1 MRETDLR
8 HLDLNLL
15 PILQALLQTR
25 HVTHAANQLGMSQP
39 SVSRALARLRTA
51 LNDPLLVRTTRGYTL
66 SSRAED
72 IQPRLNEM
80 LQQIECLV
88 QPPRFDPMTDTGLVR
103 LTGLDLELALYFPQL
118 VQHLRQQ
125 APHLRLETV
134 RQELDSFSMLD
145 HDEVHFSFSGLQP
158 ASAEGSLHRMVIDE
172 MPFRCV
178 MADNH
183 PLAHGRMTAEA
194 YAAAPHGLVSI
205 TGKGPGSMDL
215 ILAEHGLSR
224 QVMLRLSSFMSVA
237 DFCEDTDLIFTLP
250 QRLAERIIRNRR
262 LCLRPL
268 PEVLEQPP
276 VQLYLY
282 WHARYHRD
290 PRLVWIREQLQLLF
304 RVPAPVGA

>member
-8 HLDLNLL
+8 NLDLNLL

-72 IQPRLNEM
+72 IQPRLNELM
-80 LQQIECLV
+80 QQMEHLV

-118 VQHLRQQ
+118 VQHLRKK
-125 APHLRLETV
+125 APHMRLETV
-134 RQELDSFSMLD
+134 RQEQDSFSMLD
-145 HDEVHFSFSGLQP
+145 QDEVHFSFSGLQP
-158 ASAEGSLHRMVIDE
+158 ASAESSLHRMVIDE

-183 PLAHGRMTAEA
+183 PLANTTLTAES
-194 YAAAPHGLVSI
+194 YADAPHGLVSI
-205 TGKGPGSMDL
+205 TGKGPGSMDV
-215 ILAEHGLSR
+215 ILAEHGLQR

-237 DFCEDTDLIFTLP
+237 DFCEDTDLLFTLP
-250 QRLAERIIRNRR
+250 QRLAERIVQNRR

-268 PEVLEQPP
+268 PASLEQPP
-276 VQLYLY
+276 VKLYLY

-290 PRLVWIREQLQLLF
+290 PRLVWLREQLQQLF
-304 RVPAPVGA
+304 RIPGQPLL